1 MFTGIVTDI
10 GEISEIS
17 LGNGAKL
24 TLIVPFPTDG
34 VAIGASVA
42 CSGICLTVTG
52 KGENT
57 LSFEASEETLGK
69 TTLGSWLMG
78 GKVNLERSL
87 KAGDELGGHFVMGHV
102 DATAEVLEVTKL
114 EGAKN
119 LTLSLP
125 KAMLSLVAK
134 KGSVAIDG
142 VSLTVNEIGKS
153 SFEVA
158 IIPHT
163 EKVTTLGALKAGD
176 KVNLEADVFAR
187 YSARLIETGK

>member
-24 TLIVPFPTDG
+24 TLIVPFPTDM
-34 VAIGASVA
+34 VALGASVA

-57 LSFEASEETLGK
+57 LSFEASEETLAR
-69 TTLGSWLMG
+69 TTLGSWQKG
-78 GKVNLERSL
+78 GKVNIERSL

-102 DATAEVLEVTKL
+102 DATAEVLGISPL
-114 EGAKN
+114 EGAIN
-119 LTLSLP
+119 LTLSLARP
-125 KAMLSLVAK
+125 MLSLVAK
-134 KGSVAIDG
+134 KGSVAVDG
-142 VSLTVNEIGKS
+142 VSLTVNEVGKKR
-153 SFEVA
+153 FEIA

-163 EKVTTLGALKAGD
+163 GKVTTLGALKAGD